1 MQRISILLML
11 GWAVGVSAQV
21 GHRVTASQVVVNSR
35 VHWQN
40 WSFPPGVLE
49 LDADGSVRPQK
60 LRRDINAV
68 QDIVD
73 HLRLRPPE
81 RIKKRPRRHRST
93 RCGTGWCHGE
103 YRCGAQYF

>member
-1 MQRISILLML
+1 MQRISIVLVL
-11 GWAVGVSAQV
+11 GWAVSVSAQV

-49 LDADGSVRPQK
+49 LGADGSVRPQHV
-60 LRRDINAV
+60 RRDINAV

-73 HLRLRPPE
+73 YLRL
-81 RIKKRPRRHRST
+81 
-93 RCGTGWCHGE
+93 
-103 YRCGAQYF
+103 